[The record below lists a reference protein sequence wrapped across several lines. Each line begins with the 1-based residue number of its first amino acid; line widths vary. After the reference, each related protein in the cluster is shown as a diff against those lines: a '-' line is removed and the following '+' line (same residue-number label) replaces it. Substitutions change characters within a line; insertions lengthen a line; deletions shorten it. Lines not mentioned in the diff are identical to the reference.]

1 MSSLGSTT
9 AATPASSSPIRYDAQ
24 PRSSWVT
31 CRNSTWPTLRRG
43 GRHLLARALR
53 ALRRQRVT
61 ALRLEQVDLAR
72 VQPEAALAAC
82 LDRARRL
89 EPQDGLVLVGGGK
102 VRAAGVG
109 RQLGEVLAL
118 RALAAVGDVREEVGA
133 QRLDQRDVGLEEE
146 AGLAT
151 DQRRVLEVL

>member
-24 PRSSWVT
+24 PRSSCVT
-31 CRNSTWPTLRRG
+31 CRNSTWPTLSGG
-43 GRHLLARALR
+43 GRCLLVRALR
-53 ALRRQRVT
+53 GQRVA
-61 ALRLEQVDLAR
+61 ALRLEQGDLAR
-72 VQPEAALAAC
+72 VQPEAAFAAC

-89 EPQDGLVLVGGGK
+89 EPQDGLVLVGGGQ

-133 QRLDQRDVGLEEE
+133 QRLDQR
-146 AGLAT
+146 
-151 DQRRVLEVL
+151 